1 MTKPMPFALH
11 QSLRLRDSAGQL
23 STEEMEM
30 AEAQKHAFKSTP
42 TPKHLH
48 EPRPI
53 EGLHQVSTPRRPE
66 EIFEVWEG
74 RLGRLLV
81 PQPMRYLEL
90 GLLGLAGFTHRSP
103 LPRLPAVLS
112 PSTWPARSATRLS
125 WRAGRWSSLLRP
137 RRRTSSACSRRAS

>member
-1 MTKPMPFALH
+1 MAWGADRLRDTSGYSFCIESLPETRGSVLIVPRFSPPAQGQRVTKPMPFALH

-66 EIFEVWEG
+66 EIFEV
-74 RLGRLLV
+74 RARAT
-81 PQPMRYLEL
+81 QPPDCT
-90 GLLGLAGFTHRSP
+90 GK
-103 LPRLPAVLS
+103 
-112 PSTWPARSATRLS
+112 
-125 WRAGRWSSLLRP
+125 
-137 RRRTSSACSRRAS
+137 